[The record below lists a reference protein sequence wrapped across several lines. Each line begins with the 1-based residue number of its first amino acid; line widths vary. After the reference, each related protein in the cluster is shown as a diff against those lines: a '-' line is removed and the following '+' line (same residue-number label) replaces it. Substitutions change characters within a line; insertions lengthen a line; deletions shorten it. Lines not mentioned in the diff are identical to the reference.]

1 MALSYRVIERKV
13 NKKDKESGQVT
24 PTPMRIAVQVSKGR
38 IPVED
43 VARRIEKET
52 ALGFGDVLSVL
63 ATLGPVVAEYA
74 SLGYS
79 VDLDRFGTFTPRIS
93 AAALSDE
100 KKPYTADLIR
110 GAKIRFTPATDLRE
124 RAKRFSYEVVAAD
137 GDAKGTVTPKPESG
151 GSTPGGSTPGGTSDT
166 GGI

>member
-1 MALSYRVIERKV
+1 MAIAYRIAERKAL
-13 NKKDKESGQVT
+13 KKEKDGSMT
-24 PTPMRIAVQVSKGR
+24 RIPVRVAVQASKGR

-110 GAKIRFTPATDLRE
+110 GAKIRFTPAVDLRE
-124 RAKRFSYEVVAAD
+124 RAKRFSYEVTD
-137 GDAKGTVTPKPESG
+137 GGGEGAKGTVTPKPESG
-151 GSTPGGSTPGGTSDT
+151 GSTPGGTSDT

>member
-110 GAKIRFTPATDLRE
+110 AARIRFTPAVDLRE
-124 RAKRFSYEVVAAD
+124 RAKRFSYEVVTGDD
-137 GDAKGTVTPKPESG
+137 GAKPSGTVTPKPEG
-151 GSTPGGSTPGGTSDT
+151 AGGSTPGGTSDT

>member
-24 PTPMRIAVQVSKGR
+24 LKPVRIAVQVSKGR

-43 VARRIEKET
+43 IARRIEKET

-110 GAKIRFTPATDLRE
+110 AARIRFTPAVDLRE
-124 RAKRFSYEVVAAD
+124 CAKRFSYEVVNAED
-137 GDAKGTVTPKPESG
+137 DSKSGSVTPPKNADEG
-151 GSTPGGSTPGGTSDT
+151 DTPTPGGTPDA